1 MTTFTLSEIPEEEK
15 IKILRNSSKIVEEA
29 PYHPGYEDV
38 TITDDAGMAEQ
49 PEQPEQPEAKKPE
62 RHRPAYVQRIVK
74 VRRCGG
80 CK

>member
-1 MTTFTLSEIPEEEK
+1 
-15 IKILRNSSKIVEEA
+15 
-29 PYHPGYEDV
+29 
-38 TITDDAGMAEQ
+38 MAEQ

-62 RHRPAYVQRIVK
+62 RHRPAHVQRIVK

>member
-1 MTTFTLSEIPEEEK
+1 MADEPDKSEQ
-15 IKILRNSSKIVEEA
+15 
-29 PYHPGYEDV
+29 
-38 TITDDAGMAEQ
+38 T
-49 PEQPEQPEAKKPE
+49 EAKKPE